1 MSVQSKRI
9 RGVLLCLV
17 LACVVALVAGCDSDN
32 SDDENAI
39 VTGTVADQTTLDN
52 VAGITVQVGDAR
64 SAVTGTSGE
73 FTLGPAPD
81 GAQTVLAYGTGYS
94 TARIAKTLAPGNN
107 NVGTIYL
114 REGPKSGKGD
124 VAGTVVP
131 YSARLINATV
141 TGGGGPVASGTV
153 QFSDGGTNLGSVALA
168 ADGTATLT
176 TSALTA
182 GTHAIEA
189 EFDAAGG
196 ATVNAREQ
204 VRQGYQSIAMVFRL
218 SAMRSLG
225 SVRCW
230 MSAAVIP
237 STTSMSSSPLGVTSM
252 TARSVMIR

>member
-1 MSVQSKRI
+1 VSVQSKRI

-73 FTLGPAPD
+73 FTLGPAPE

-141 TGGGGPVASGTV
+141 TGGGKTARTVNVNLSTGEIEPYDAETHTGLNHVIRFYLYNLTPGNTTLQVASEDGKLSGKATV
-153 QFSDGGTNLGSVALA
+153 SVSAGKSVAQ
-168 ADGTATLT
+168 TI
-176 TSALTA
+176 SAS
-182 GTHAIEA
+182 
-189 EFDAAGG
+189 
-196 ATVNAREQ
+196 
-204 VRQGYQSIAMVFRL
+204 QSPP
-218 SAMRSLG
+218 G
-225 SVRCW
+225 
-230 MSAAVIP
+230 IP
-237 STTSMSSSPLGVTSM
+237 G
-252 TARSVMIR
+252 I